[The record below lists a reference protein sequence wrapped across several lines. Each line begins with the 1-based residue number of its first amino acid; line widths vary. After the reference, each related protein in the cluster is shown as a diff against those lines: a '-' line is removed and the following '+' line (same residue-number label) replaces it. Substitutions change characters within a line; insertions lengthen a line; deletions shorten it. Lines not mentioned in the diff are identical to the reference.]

1 MNTLYPKI
9 NTIFYRDEK
18 THEIIPDKYSLEEF
32 EYLKDNEWVFTEKI
46 DGTNIRVIWDGQNV
60 MFGGRTD
67 NAQIPTALLYKL
79 QSYFDG
85 NNKAKLLDKFGSKNV
100 VLYGE
105 GYGHKIQGK
114 SGEAYGDVDF
124 IMFDL
129 MVDGVFWNTY
139 AVKAVAEQLGV
150 KSVPIIGKG
159 TLGQFTEMVNKG
171 FKSNIADM
179 TAEGIVARPLCE
191 LSNSRGQRI
200 ITKIKHKD
208 FI

>member
-60 MFGGRTD
+60 VFGGKTD
-67 NAQIPTALLYKL
+67 NAQIPTTLLYKL

-139 AVKAVAEQLGV
+139 AVKAIAERLGV

-179 TAEGIVARPLCE
+179 TAEGIVARPLYE

-208 FI
+208 FV